1 MKDVVSEIYKK
12 KTIDIIAIGIG
23 HDVSKYYSRAFTI
36 DDVDKLGEIIIDN
49 LTEIL
54 KEKR

>member
-1 MKDVVSEIYKK
+1 MVSEIEKNK
-12 KTIDIIAIGIG
+12 AIDIIAIGIG

-36 DDVDKLGEIIIDN
+36 DDVEKLGEIIIDN